1 MCGIAGIFD
10 RSGRPA
16 DQAVL
21 ERMTRAIAHRGPDG
35 SGYFVDGEAALGHR
49 RLSIIDIEGGAQ
61 PIANEDDTL
70 QVVFNGEIYNY
81 IELRTE
87 LTSLGH
93 RFKTRSDTEV
103 IVHAY
108 EQWGT
113 AGFDRLNGMFALA
126 IWDTQRRTLLLA
138 RDHLGIKPLYYTTIG
153 SQLLFASE
161 IKALMQHPGFERE
174 VDPLSLGELFTFR
187 CVPSP
192 KSLLKGV
199 FKLQPGHSLTVTRA
213 DTAVQRFWHH
223 IPRVH
228 ATASENELVE
238 QYQSMLE
245 ETVRQQLRSDVPL
258 GLFLSSGVD
267 SSVLLALMS
276 QYSTQP
282 VQAFTIDFDGGQR
295 TTEVADAGAIAR
307 RHDAEHHSLC
317 VTASDYLTYFERYMS
332 DLEEPVAHE
341 AAPAFHFVSKLASR
355 HVKVALTGQGAD
367 EPWAGY
373 HRYRGVKLSALYSR
387 LPGFLTKGIAGIVGR
402 VPLPMERLKRG
413 VVSLGE
419 RDLLTRFTKIYSFFS
434 AEMKASLYKG
444 KLKEMF
450 DLDPFAARSAIREL
464 QASVGHLDP
473 LSQILFIDTRT
484 SLPDDLLMVGDK
496 TSMANSIE
504 VRVPFL
510 DRRLIEF
517 VEALPPHL
525 KLKGMTG
532 KYLHKK
538 ASLKWLPAA
547 DVHRRKKGFDNPI
560 GQWLRTSMRPLVD
573 DCLLAPNTLIARHF
587 DQTYIKQI
595 LEKDRQGKENFTRQI
610 YLLLSLELWNR
621 AFMR

>member
-16 DQAVL
+16 DRGLL
-21 ERMTRAIAHRGPDG
+21 ERMTGALAHRGPDG
-35 SGYFVDGEAALGHR
+35 SGYVLDGEAGLGHR
-49 RLSIIDIEGGAQ
+49 RLSIIDLEGGAQ
-61 PIANEDDTL
+61 PISNEDDTL
-70 QVVFNGEIYNY
+70 QLVFNGEIYNY
-81 IELRTE
+81 IELRAE
-87 LTSLGH
+87 LTGLGH
-93 RFKTRSDTEV
+93 RFKTRTDTEV

-113 AGFDRLNGMFALA
+113 SGLDRLNGMFALA
-126 IWDTQRRTLLLA
+126 IWDTQHRSLLLA

-161 IKALMQHPGFERE
+161 IKALMQHPGFERD
-174 VDPLSLGELFTFR
+174 VDLVSLSELFTFR

-192 KSLLKGV
+192 KSLLRSV
-199 FKLQPGHSLTVTRA
+199 SKLASGHTLTATRT
-213 DTAVQRFWHH
+213 DLVVQRYWQHV
-223 IPRVH
+223 PRGHVS
-228 ATASENELVE
+228 TSEDELVE
-238 QYQSMLE
+238 QYQSLLQ
-245 ETVRQQLRSDVPL
+245 ETVRLQLRSDVPL
-258 GLFLSSGVD
+258 GLFLSSGID
-267 SSVLLALMS
+267 SGVLLALMS
-276 QYSTQP
+276 QHGTTP
-282 VQAFTIDFDGGQR
+282 VQAFTIDFDGGDR
-295 TTEVADAGAIAR
+295 TNEAAEAGAVAR
-307 RHDAEHHSLC
+307 RYGADHHRLT
-317 VTASDYLTYFERYMS
+317 VTAADYLTYFDRYLS

-341 AAPAFHFVSKLASR
+341 AAPAFHFVSQLASR

-373 HRYRGVKLSALYSR
+373 HRYRGVKLSEWYSR
-387 LPGFLTKGIAGIVGR
+387 LPQCVSAGIAGVVGR
-402 VPLPMERLKRG
+402 VPLPLERLKRG

-419 RDLLTRFTKIYSFFS
+419 RDLLKRFTKVHSFFS
-434 AEMKASLYKG
+434 ADMKASMYKG
-444 KLKEMF
+444 DLRAMF
-450 DLDPFAARSAIREL
+450 ERDPFSARSAISEL
-464 QASVGHLDP
+464 QASVDHLDP
-473 LSQILFIDTRT
+473 LSQLLFIDTRT

-517 VEALPPHL
+517 IEGLPPHL

-538 ASLKWLPAA
+538 ALLKWLPAA

-573 DCLLAPNTLIARHF
+573 DCLLASDTLIARHF
-587 DQTYIKQI
+587 DQTYIKKI
-595 LEKDRQGKENFTRQI
+595 LQLDRQGRDNFTRQI

-621 AFMR
+621 AFLK